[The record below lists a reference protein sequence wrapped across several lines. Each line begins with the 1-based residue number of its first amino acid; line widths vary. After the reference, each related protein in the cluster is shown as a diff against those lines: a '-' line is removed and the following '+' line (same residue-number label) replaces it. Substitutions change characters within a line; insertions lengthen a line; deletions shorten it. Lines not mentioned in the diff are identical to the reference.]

1 MSTIHFIVMWGIWW
15 LALDP
20 IEDKAVIVLYRQ
32 PEFLASRYEIKV
44 NNQLV
49 ATLETKSFI
58 EILAREGVA
67 ILESSDYRATK
78 RVLKLPVK
86 AGNTYFVK
94 AYEEVD
100 FLERYLRF
108 QVVDAETAKK
118 EMLKCKRNMKVK
130 QPD

>member
-1 MSTIHFIVMWGIWW
+1 MSTINFILMWGIWW
-15 LALDP
+15 ITLGNL
-20 IEDKAVIVLYRQ
+20 EEKAIVIIYRQ
-32 PEFLASRYEIKV
+32 PEFLASRYEIRV

-58 EILAREGVA
+58 EILLSEGLAV
-67 ILESSDYRATK
+67 IESSDYRATK

-86 AGNTYFVK
+86 AGGTYFIK

-118 EMLKCKRNMKVK
+118 EMVKCKRNMKVK